1 MPDPYLNII
10 GITVSVCMLVTA
22 CMVMLA
28 AKSISSGTALYF
40 AIAFGSTG
48 ITWALAAL
56 LPQGVTVDWTL
67 FVVNFF
73 GAVGM
78 TAMWCGLW
86 RRSGRA
92 INRWFMSTLLTIWL
106 VPVIASIAF
115 DLHPGTHVPPAVLSI
130 ALGVVSSAWYMHT
143 KVGVKNAG
151 DKALTAWLVFLLPV
165 ALVGLLIGTSSANLD
180 PNAVWIF
187 YLGFLPTL
195 LTGVGLFALLSFTL
209 EAIANSD
216 ELARKDGLTG
226 LHNRRA
232 FDDELL
238 IAASRA
244 ERYQRDLSLIL
255 LDIDHFK
262 NLNDTYGHPA
272 GDAVLRAVG
281 RVLVERA
288 RRIDVVAR
296 IGGEEFAIILAD
308 TPPAAALRLAE
319 RLRQA
324 IGNASSESIA
334 FSASFGVADVEHAGY
349 EPSLIFK
356 AADEALYA
364 AKEAGR
370 NCVRY
375 AVDPAREPS
384 ALIGAVS

>member
-1 MPDPYLNII
+1 
-10 GITVSVCMLVTA
+10 
-22 CMVMLA
+22 
-28 AKSISSGTALYF
+28 
-40 AIAFGSTG
+40 
-48 ITWALAAL
+48 
-56 LPQGVTVDWTL
+56 
-67 FVVNFF
+67 
-73 GAVGM
+73 
-78 TAMWCGLW
+78 
-86 RRSGRA
+86 
-92 INRWFMSTLLTIWL
+92 
-106 VPVIASIAF
+106 
-115 DLHPGTHVPPAVLSI
+115 
-130 ALGVVSSAWYMHT
+130 MHN

-180 PNAVWIF
+180 PNAVWVF